1 MQNRIWV
8 VNRLDG
14 QTVEIALF
22 ATKSKN
28 QRCIFFT
35 SEVSDLFEF
44 GRRFFA
50 WRGIHGMAPK
60 LWVNETSVNDWW
72 TTLALQR
79 VK

>member
-8 VNRLDG
+8 VNRLDD

-35 SEVSDLFEF
+35 SVLSDLFEF

-79 VK
+79 GK